1 MNTPNQP
8 SETIQSKPPSH
19 TGLYA
24 AIAIIVVVVLVVA
37 GLYATGYLT
46 QKKNPSTGNA
56 CTSTTLLGAG
66 STLVAPLMDV
76 WEIAYKT
83 SSINY
88 QAVGSSAGI
97 SQITAKTVDFGA
109 SDAPLNATQ
118 RANLP
123 GILEIPES
131 AGAVAIIYNLPGITK
146 TVNFTGTVL
155 AGIYL
160 GLITNWNNSAIAAI
174 NPGIVFP
181 NASIA
186 VVHRSDGSGTSF
198 AFTDFLSHDNATWA
212 AKYGKSTLPSWP
224 VGTGAKGSAGVAATV
239 QKTADAI
246 GYVDLDYALAASIS
260 AGAVENPSSAFITPS
275 LADAASALADAAP
288 TANNGGPLPSGSQ
301 SWYNVSL
308 INAKGAGDYPITTFT
323 YIMVYSALDT
333 AYAGTGNPY
342 TLQKAES
349 LVNWLNWMVNATEGQ
364 SYSPALY
371 YVVLSSS
378 VVAIDQTTIHSITYG
393 GAQVPTCT

>member
-1 MNTPNQP
+1 
-8 SETIQSKPPSH
+8 
-19 TGLYA
+19 
-24 AIAIIVVVVLVVA
+24 
-37 GLYATGYLT
+37 
-46 QKKNPSTGNA
+46 
-56 CTSTTLLGAG
+56 
-66 STLVAPLMDV
+66 
-76 WEIAYKT
+76 
-83 SSINY
+83 
-88 QAVGSSAGI
+88 
-97 SQITAKTVDFGA
+97 
-109 SDAPLNATQ
+109 
-118 RANLP
+118 
-123 GILEIPES
+123 
-131 AGAVAIIYNLPGITK
+131 NLPGITK

-246 GYVDLDYALAASIS
+246 GYVDLDYALAAGIS

-378 VVAIDQTTIHSITYG
+378 VVAIDQTTINSITYG